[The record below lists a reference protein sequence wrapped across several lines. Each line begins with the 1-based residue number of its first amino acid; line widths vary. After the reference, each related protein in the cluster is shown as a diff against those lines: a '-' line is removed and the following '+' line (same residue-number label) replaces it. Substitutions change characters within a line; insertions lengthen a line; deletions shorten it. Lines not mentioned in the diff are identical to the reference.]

1 MADLIVYI
9 PNHGYS
15 ISDTIFVS
23 MLDANFF
30 VRDGDNDP
38 AIDADSFKIS
48 TDDTDNNIVQ
58 FTETITDGF
67 VREVDVSAGTTT
79 ISGLDHLEGET
90 VIVTSAGS
98 VAGTETV
105 SGGEIIIG
113 SLAFTYQVGLLYK
126 MKVRTMRLSIPQE
139 GATVQSRI
147 KRIDRTVVRFI
158 RSLGGQAGQEYAG
171 VEHLQNVEATFSAE
185 SQDTTPNNRL
195 AQGGFSEDAYTTIIS
210 SDPVPFTVLAT
221 IVDVEIEK

>member
-1 MADLIVYI
+1 MPDLILYI

-23 MLDANFF
+23 WLDANFF
-30 VRDGDNDP
+30 VRDDDNDP

-48 TDDTDNNIVQ
+48 TNDSDGNIVQ

-67 VREVDVSAGTTT
+67 VREVDVSVGTTT

-90 VIVTSAGS
+90 VIITSAGS
-98 VAGTETV
+98 VVGTETV
-105 SGGEIIIG
+105 SGGEVTIG
-113 SLAFTYQVGLLYK
+113 SDVFTYQVGLLYK

-147 KRIDRTVVRFI
+147 KKINRTVVRFI
-158 RSLGGQAGQEYAG
+158 RSLSGKAGQEYAG
-171 VEHLQNVEATFSAE
+171 VEHLQNIEATFSAE
-185 SQDTTPNNRL
+185 AQDTLPNNRL
-195 AQGGFSEDAYTTIIS
+195 AKGGFSEDAYTTITS
-210 SDPVPFTVLAT
+210 NDPVPFTVLAT
-221 IVDVEIEK
+221 IVDVEVEK